1 MMEKFTSK
9 LREEISKLS
18 IRLTVLEEKF
28 TQFVD
33 SSENEH
39 NRIKHEAN
47 ILIQQQRDVIQQLT
61 EELERER
68 RDRRNRRAKA
78 IAQFK
83 SE

>member
-9 LREEISKLS
+9 LREDISKLS
-18 IRLTVLEEKF
+18 TRLTVLEEKF
-28 TQFVD
+28 AQFVD
-33 SSENEH
+33 DSENEH

-83 SE
+83 K

>member
-18 IRLTVLEEKF
+18 TRLTVLEEKF
-28 TQFVD
+28 AQFVD
-33 SSENEH
+33 DSESEH